1 MVGPMIQRAYNCMP
15 LLFLYMSIYPRKP
28 KALNYDSRNVKGG
41 LCMTTDRF
49 RLPGMHAEANED
61 SGISGSQTW
70 CDYLD
75 TASRSS
81 SKGSTTDQVIASP
94 TGERLGNR
102 TVIA

>member
-1 MVGPMIQRAYNCMP
+1 MSPILPIYRSLPFARYN
-15 LLFLYMSIYPRKP
+15 
-28 KALNYDSRNVKGG
+28 
-41 LCMTTDRF
+41 
-49 RLPGMHAEANED
+49 MHAEANEG

-81 SKGSTTDQVIASP
+81 SKRSTTDQVMASP